1 MLLIHLFQETYCLL
15 QIHITDIHN
24 VLHTNLEGSTD
35 KQADMRNVIILQ
47 NHICTASHNHAVF
60 TFCQF
65 TDQITHIEEN
75 RILLRKSV
83 ITVEFPEPGFQI
95 CMFFL
100 SVFIK
105 SFKTAG
111 IAYCIFI
118 CLQTLHNLI
127 KDLCIIIVD
136 LKLICQFKS
145 DIITATSLCTAD
157 TDDQM
162 IILWNLVLASCD
174 QIIQTDTLLIYN
186 ICPSKCIRKIFDL
199 FQNTV
204 ILYHKTSSL
213 ALIPDSTGHVTD
225 QRQFTSEQM
234 SVRLGIHQCCQMTD
248 GCFFLSC
255 KCTSQRGTHTFINFF
270 IQVINAYCKFFA
282 FFLIVLHNDPPSL

>member
-1 MLLIHLFQETYCLL
+1 
-15 QIHITDIHN
+15 
-24 VLHTNLEGSTD
+24 
-35 KQADMRNVIILQ
+35 
-47 NHICTASHNHAVF
+47 
-60 TFCQF
+60 
-65 TDQITHIEEN
+65 
-75 RILLRKSV
+75 
-83 ITVEFPEPGFQI
+83 
-95 CMFFL
+95 MFFL

-105 SFKTAG
+105 SLKTAG
-111 IAYCIFI
+111 ITHCIFI

-127 KDLCIIIVD
+127 KNLCIIVID
-136 LKLICQFKS
+136 LKLVCQFKS
-145 DIITATSLCTAD
+145 DIITATSLRTAD

-162 IILWNLVLASCD
+162 VILRDLILASYN
-174 QIIQTDTLLIYN
+174 QIIQADTLFIYN
-186 ICPSKCIRKIFDL
+186 ICLSKCIRKTFNL

-213 ALIPDSTGHVTD
+213 ALIPDGTGHVTD

-270 IQVINAYCKFFA
+270 IQVINAYCKFFT
-282 FFLIVLHNDPPSL
+282 FFLIILHNDPPSL

>member
-1 MLLIHLFQETYCLL
+1 M
-15 QIHITDIHN
+15 
-24 VLHTNLEGSTD
+24 LHTNLEGSTD
-35 KQADMRNVIILQ
+35 KQTDMRNMIILK
-47 NHICTASHNHAVF
+47 NRICATSHDHAVF
-60 TFCQF
+60 TLCQF
-65 TDQITHIEEN
+65 TDQITHIEKYCV
-75 RILLRKSV
+75 LLRKSM
-83 ITVEFPEPGFQI
+83 ITIEFPEPGFQI
-95 CMFFL
+95 CVFFL

-105 SFKTAG
+105 SFKITS
-111 IAYCIFI
+111 ITDCIFV

-127 KDLCIIIVD
+127 KDFCIIIVD
-136 LKLICQFKS
+136 LKLIRQFKS

-162 IILWNLVLASCD
+162 IIFGNLILASCD
-174 QIIQTDTLLIYN
+174 QIIQTDTFFIYN
-186 ICPSKCIRKIFDL
+186 ICLSKCIRKTFNL

-213 ALIPDSTGHVTD
+213 ALIPDGTGHVTD

-234 SVRLGIHQCCQMTD
+234 SVRLGIHQCCQMTES
-248 GCFFLSC
+248 CFFLSC

-270 IQVINAYCKFFA
+270 VQVINAYCKFFT